1 MTAISEQI
9 SLPFSLS
16 PSSSLTDSK
25 IRPIHSADCSL
36 RPQKSHIKL
45 KEEWWGPLDAG
56 SERTLESKLG
66 NSEER
71 RESKRRRTAT
81 REDDPVSSKKG
92 KEDDRGNR
100 RSRTEQ
106 EDVENVSK
114 SESSSG
120 RRRREASHQ
129 AHSRRDERRCTQ
141 SSKSQ
146 ASRSRS
152 PPRSRHSRSSF
163 PLLQRSPTPLPLRS
177 AVSILYTPIR
187 ALQQSIAP
195 SDYDPYLTQDPID
208 PLYSFSFHRA
218 QVEFFCASS
227 PVYNWSQRPDSGVFK
242 AVSFWP
248 LNGRLI
254 GIQPDLEK
262 IRSELR
268 LKSVD
273 LNLSQQE
280 RNHPSWGQLIEVL
293 KWIYGRKVVLKEV
306 YWFVENAPD
315 ALLALGSSQ
324 ALHSALSRTCRQLT
338 VSCPSS
344 VISPP
349 SCRYDQIFGWCL
361 LSRDRFQKLSTVKSD
376 CLAHSN
382 REESS
387 RTATLV
393 IRRCD

>member
-1 MTAISEQI
+1 MIATSEQLP
-9 SLPFSLS
+9 LPFSLF
-16 PSSSLTDSK
+16 PSSSLIDSN
-25 IRPIHSADCSL
+25 IRPIHSTRCSV
-36 RPQKSHIKL
+36 RPQINRIKL
-45 KEEWWGPLDAG
+45 KEDWWGPLEAG
-56 SERTLESKLG
+56 LDRSLENKVEKG
-66 NSEER
+66 EET
-71 RESKRRRTAT
+71 RESKRRRRSAT
-81 REDDPVSSKKG
+81 R
-92 KEDDRGNR
+92 KEDIASSEKDMKDDRESSR

-106 EDVENVSK
+106 EDFENVPN
-114 SESSSG
+114 SESSS
-120 RRRREASHQ
+120 RRRETSHRTP
-129 AHSRRDERRCTQ
+129 SRRDERRCTQ

-146 ASRSRS
+146 ASRTRS

-187 ALQQSIAP
+187 VLQQSIAP

-218 QVEFFCASS
+218 QVEFFCACS

-324 ALHSALSRTCRQLT
+324 ALPPALSRTCR
-338 VSCPSS
+338 
-344 VISPP
+344 
-349 SCRYDQIFGWCL
+349 
-361 LSRDRFQKLSTVKSD
+361 
-376 CLAHSN
+376 
-382 REESS
+382 
-387 RTATLV
+387 
-393 IRRCD
+393 